1 MASDNEAS
9 CVSDPN
15 FAVICSFLECFGK
28 SCGIDYPDIGT
39 LQKMLENTQEVPQPL
54 VDLHIKLLRKT
65 RKSVSTE
72 KWERALVKFCHTYS
86 NQDGW
91 ELERFGYKKARIGVK
106 LRLLKVL
113 LESQFDLNQKF
124 KNEVNKLAAKELR
137 VEPLGRDKTGL
148 TYWFQLDEGCN
159 IRVYREDLDEESW
172 ELVATDREGVVKL
185 INTLS
190 DGEIG
195 PIPINEDSNSLEISE
210 KPIIDTGQ
218 VSTSSTSVEE
228 DGGVCIQEN
237 GVASDSKN
245 QIQLNNKNINNDDVQ
260 KPASKKIIN
269 KIANESDNS
278 DENSEDDEEEEEVE
292 DAEDEEELSN
302 DDEEEEEEEEEEAIK
317 QDTEEENDDEDEEE
331 SQDTE
336 GDHDETVAQ
345 TTTIV
350 SAAVISKVPVTQLKK
365 PIKYDDYSKPK
376 TMTHES
382 INVGKDI
389 AKTSVIK
396 PIIAE
401 SVPIKSIETPVITT
415 SPLKLVNIAELKHT
429 TNDRKSDMTVTQ
441 PISII
446 KSTSNDDSMNMI
458 MKKHE
463 KIPTKNC
470 LPFTDPMVGH
480 SKIPIKPI
488 DQLAANLVRM
498 QSEKLEKP
506 SASKLLEKI
515 AENLARSNSAH
526 GSSVINGDDKFL
538 STDFSARNQPDKL
551 NLIGNARN
559 SRGIDLSTSPRGWE
573 SANDYNNRPMD
584 FSGID
589 LSSRKTTTITKPT
602 DLPSPGYRPQEFQYR
617 EMDLSTRKI
626 TKTELPNLPYDSRMS
641 MLRNHTMVTDLSKR
655 QMPFVNYDMPSVGI
669 AAAAAAAAA
678 AYRGGARIPGKEE
691 HRLPNYTILSDPSKL
706 ASMRSGAV
714 KRTLDS
720 VDVPQ
725 QEMIKRLRAELMP
738 MTSAIDKKST
748 LVGGMRRNDVGPAIE
763 EPLMMVHGEGSG
775 SDCDAGNPEV
785 GEAIEESVIYFYGE
799 GNGHDCETGNP
810 GDESSTDNNKDS
822 NESKDESCSELS
834 AALTQT
840 KVTDDNSSDNDNN
853 IKSETSN
860 VDTVKSEQI
869 NNDCTENITTMIMT
883 TATMTSATTV
893 NCQSS
898 IATTSE
904 PAKIKFKPSLGVQVI
919 AKTSSDPSIKRIS
932 RWDVGGPE
940 TKRECDSSII
950 SNDENISSESSANDI
965 RCHNEED
972 TNKSTVNFPLAEFK
986 LETDAITSTTNQSL
1000 SQSSTAS
1007 LLLPEDNKVSINSKF
1022 QCDSSLVEPM
1032 EIESTRREKESES
1045 GEMVKVETSQCD
1057 ETDDA
1062 PRFFF
1067 GPNCVSYTPTTL
1079 NKGNIEQVATSST
1092 TLHSVKLDTVE
1103 AVCTSDN
1110 NNSVKNVDEPV
1121 DVSESVLA
1129 EADDGISGRINS
1141 DDDNNPIESSELPSE
1156 SMNVTI
1162 DDQLCVSKNEEQVTS
1177 DLKFKTV
1184 KEKSKEE
1191 DISESKKFEFQ
1202 PTTSFA
1208 TDVPESS
1215 TASSTYPKDERG
1227 EDESTKA
1234 PVTHDNESHDDTVTN
1249 SECEEIEKSNLKIT
1263 EDTTVVVES
1272 TSLANEIC
1280 STSAIDDDDDFED
1293 NSAEKNEEKIID
1305 SSNVEGEL
1313 KIESMECSS
1322 VDEEKDSLQAE
1333 MDGVASQSNVLVI
1346 KDIEDV
1352 AVDSSN
1358 VTQEQKVES
1367 SIEDIHLPIEI
1378 NEIPI
1383 MDQSATENNQSCD
1396 TTALDPIS
1404 IQDSSAEMVPLSNVD
1419 STISKSPEK
1428 MEILDQEDSEND
1440 ESQKAVDSTDIFPK
1454 DLSDNPSN
1462 SADQDSN
1469 EPMIIDEKTSDSSK
1483 SIENSNIKTTEK
1495 SYDSVSEIPDSN
1507 ALDTKKEE
1515 ESTSEV
1521 RNENIDPSSVII
1533 ASSDVYEQNS
1543 KAATVEKFDV
1553 MVKEVCDEKKEVTSI
1568 ENISESPE
1576 KEPESIP
1583 TIIKKLDEA
1592 AEVSTSLE
1600 ATSTFSEISSKPSL
1614 ISQTSLVANYDS
1626 NESNDTC
1633 SGDIFDAENAMEID
1647 SQDFD
1652 EDIISANE
1660 ETSQMPIEFPA
1671 KITDTKLT
1679 LTTNTESTA
1688 DIDAITQPIIAENT
1702 PVVDKIIES
1711 TFVENIPAKTMIEAT
1726 SAEDV
1731 PTETK
1736 IEATPAKDIP
1746 AVDATIESTSVVNIS
1761 VDTKIEST
1769 PIENIPA
1776 PAIIESTPVQNIL
1789 ADTIEP
1795 AHAENIPVIDTVNE
1809 STSVEDIPADAKI
1822 EASSTTNIL
1831 ADTKIESAHGE
1842 NILADT
1848 RIEPEHIKNLSA
1860 DAKTGPSEI
1869 TENIPII
1876 NKKTEPTTSSEIISI
1891 VDSEI
1896 EPSASTETISII
1908 DTKIEPTNTENVP
1921 IVEVKIDEQIA
1932 HSEIKCEIDNNISE
1946 KVEQM
1951 EENLITDSAKDLVV
1965 EEDKSIAD
1973 VVEPIKNLSVDES
1986 KMEESI
1992 QEQQHDENKIEVTAE
2007 GKNQNM
2013 NNLTVEPAIEIIQEK
2028 SSESSETVMN
2038 NLDVKEPAEIKNET
2052 KIPPD
2057 NNLKNQEQA
2066 KILPENNEINME
2078 EAKQLTV
2085 NIPQKMTKPE
2095 KINRINL
2102 ENLPEDIPAFSSDY
2116 SGSCSPAYS
2125 DEDDD
2130 EEPPIVQVSKRPKT
2144 DIDELNQNIFDK
2156 PTCIKELSRDKP
2168 TLNETEYKGDYT
2180 VIAPSSIISPM
2191 TKSNNDYVDKLQIHE
2206 KLESTILDNTSHVPF
2221 IKETIETKEE
2231 KSESENLPSISMK
2244 ESSNNF
2250 KPSINANI
2258 VMNATDSEQKDSAE
2272 TSINIQAAV
2281 KKEAS
2286 SKRLDHAMDSDNFHS
2301 FTSKPIN
2308 VDYVKNEP
2316 QTLPNDIKSTFNEKS
2331 NEIIDN
2337 TLLNSS
2343 IGNITT
2349 LTPTILHPE
2358 KKEVDVKCD
2367 EIHQVSSNNLLEM
2380 KQSNSDE
2387 PEDNIVIT
2395 DLSNAK
2401 PVADLDESDD
2411 SMGVD
2416 NECMFEPTENN
2427 IDSLLNV
2434 NDNLSDEKMDLEN
2447 TEEKLGV
2454 RIKSMN
2460 EIQYEGWKLDSTEP
2474 MTPLPKVSRKRR
2486 NSAHE
2491 SNSEDGTV
2499 RQEDDLEGM
2508 TGSKRIKLR
2517 GKRTPDLSLRKSVE
2531 DNRVEGASSEDETPS
2546 VVETIPST
2554 LLNPPAVKTE
2564 EITTEVA
2571 EATTDNQFKPK
2582 SKGKGRRRRGFRSK
2596 RRASRHKKSGGTSS
2610 VTETP
2615 ILSADGT
2622 AIDDASEST
2631 PTARKKRKKRKMVLG
2646 LEIGIDIALPDSQS
2660 GTALDETPVRQSR
2673 RIAQIK
2679 IKEEADRRRIEEEA
2693 LGEMKEKK
2701 ERDTAD
2707 KKKRKKIKGESDDDP
2722 PVKCDIR
2729 DDREVKLKKKRKK
2742 KKKEKKFNEAKPW
2755 QSSSGSTSENENEND
2770 EDLDDEDDIESEE
2783 SLLFKSDHE
2792 FSPESDLE
2800 KDAETEPMRR
2810 ARTARKSEND
2820 IEEAEDEYACQK
2832 CGKADH
2838 PEWILLCDTCD
2849 KGWHCSCLRPA
2860 LMLIPEGDWFC
2871 PPCQHNLLVNKLRDS
2886 LKTYDLLAKRHENE
2900 ILRKKRLAFVG
2911 ISLDNVLQKNDAHR
2925 QHKSRLSSRDDDD
2938 DDDDDDSDEDNDGDD
2953 DAASDGGSSS
2963 SSESSGSGSSESE
2976 SSSDESEPVYQLR
2989 ERRCANTYKF
2999 NEYDDMIN
3007 AAIQDEVEAVQG
3019 AGNQGRGKDISTIV
3033 NAEKEEA
3040 QVEVFEKQMEE
3051 ENDEEKQSDKDS
3063 DKELSKDAEFS
3074 DNEDQHKSLSSKKL
3088 LSRKK
3093 HRKLNSLD
3101 ISSEDDPDSDEDF
3114 KGSSSD
3120 EEEDYDDQLLSS
3132 DDSSFT
3138 ESRRRGKKN
3147 SRPVRRSTRAARRTR
3162 YDEDFIN
3169 DDSDDSD
3176 RPKRKKSKSTW
3187 DESESEESDNSWR
3200 SRKKRS
3206 RPSAVPRFRTSVK
3219 NKSKKK
3225 KKRKRI
3231 IEPENQSDNDNEE
3244 EEANVELEKKTE
3256 EVDETP
3262 PEPPAQIVEPIKESD
3277 PVIKQPS
3284 PLPAVSQ
3291 EDPVEDETTKIVL
3304 DEEVI
3309 IKEEENHEIPPVE
3322 EPKPEFTVDYPIPAP
3337 IIIDEMAEQMKERT
3351 PKIKK
3356 TPTIR
3361 RKIIYGGLP
3370 DDRPPQDEEPL
3381 GRRTRGRKIN
3391 YQVDTIMSD
3400 SEEELKKALR
3410 KTEESE
3416 DEFLV
3421 NEGETFHEDAEKDS
3435 DSGDIYSPK
3444 KDTPKGRYKSPKNRR
3459 MKKSP
3464 GGKSMTDNGEPKQR
3478 KKPGPKPGSK
3488 NKPRQPKHMM
3498 SSLEGG
3504 VIGDV
3509 AEGSLASL
3517 GTGELAEL
3525 DDEQLEQMMMEDEE
3539 YGRRQLELAAI
3550 EIAKNKKK
3558 EEREAKKLEKA
3569 RLKALEI
3576 LAAEQQ
3582 RDSNALEGTDSEVP
3596 KKKKRG
3602 RRSKAE
3608 ILADQMRRDG
3618 APHLGSGSLTPSPNI
3633 PNIIPPTLSIVNPV
3647 LSTMPVM
3654 MMPTDAAERPPM
3666 EGQMPL
3672 IPGPDGHLFN
3682 PDGTP
3687 AKPKRR
3693 GRGKGKKTLALEAA
3707 RAAEAAAKAAA
3718 EAGGL
3723 GLTSADVNLEL
3734 KPDDIPNVLPTP
3746 GSSTS
3751 GSAPSTPPAIAVT
3764 SQGLPPPPPSQSSN
3778 PQSVYPQ
3785 LPPSQQSSVIT
3796 RMLQSQP
3803 VSTAPQSFTAA
3814 AAAMGQKYFGLP
3826 NTAGPMM
3833 GGPRSAYDMVASRGR
3848 IPSPYSSRQPG
3859 QPPPMPPHFAAV
3871 RSGTPPMRM
3880 RVPGPTQLYHTP
3892 HHPMDPSPSGGG
3904 PISISSRDR
3913 ASPLGPGPAMIPPA
3927 AGSPLA
3933 KGGPTPPPYVRGG
3946 PPLSRFTDNPQL
3958 GARHQLPPFT
3968 SASPAN
3974 HSLQQPSPP
3983 PNRPPGNFSPYHP
3996 QPPPNYHYGAY
4007 PPPTPM
4013 PTADDA
4019 AAYQGSPYSAEHF
4032 PTPTENPPPIQPPTP
4047 QSSQPQVPPPPPPPP
4062 PQQQQHPPSHPA
4074 EPVHGPAKQYDEE
4087 GTGEFGG
4094 LVSYF
4099 SSQREDDLDS

>member
-28 SCGIDYPDIGT
+28 SCGIDYPDIAT

-106 LRLLKVL
+106 LTLLKVL

-148 TYWFQLDEGCN
+148 AYWFQLDEGCN

-172 ELVATDREGVVKL
+172 ELVATDREGVVNL

-228 DGGVCIQEN
+228 DGGGTCVQEN
-237 GVASDSKN
+237 GDASDSKN

-260 KPASKKIIN
+260 KPAGKKIIN
-269 KIANESDNS
+269 KIANESDDS
-278 DENSEDDEEEEEVE
+278 DEGSEDDEEEE

-302 DDEEEEEEEEEEAIK
+302 GDEEDAIK
-317 QDTEEENDDEDEEE
+317 QDTEEENDEEDDEE

-336 GDHDETVAQ
+336 GDHDETVVPTVTA
-345 TTTIV
+345 V
-350 SAAVISKVPVTQLKK
+350 SAAVISKAPVTQLKK
-365 PIKYDDYSKPK
+365 PLKYDDYSKRK
-376 TMTHES
+376 SVTHES
-382 INVGKDI
+382 INAEKDI

-396 PIIAE
+396 PIIGE
-401 SVPIKSIETPVITT
+401 SVPLKSIETPVITT
-415 SPLKLVNIAELKHT
+415 SPLKLVNITELKHT
-429 TNDRKSDMTVTQ
+429 TNDRISDMTMTH

-463 KIPTKNC
+463 KLPTKNC
-470 LPFTDPMVGH
+470 LPFVDPMVGH

-526 GSSVINGDDKFL
+526 ASSVINGDDKFL
-538 STDFSARNQPDKL
+538 SSDFSARNQPDKL

-655 QMPFVNYDMPSVGI
+655 QIPFVNYDMPSVGI

-678 AYRGGARIPGKEE
+678 YRGGGRIPGKED

-714 KRTLDS
+714 KRTLDN

-799 GNGHDCETGNP
+799 GNGHDCETGNS

-822 NESKDESCSELS
+822 NESKDEGCSDIS

-840 KVTDDNSSDNDNN
+840 KVTDDDDDNNVDNDNN
-853 IKSETSN
+853 MKSETSN

-869 NNDCTENITTMIMT
+869 NSDCTENIMTMAATTT
-883 TATMTSATTV
+883 TTTV

-919 AKTSSDPSIKRIS
+919 AETSSDPSIKRVS

-940 TKRECDSSII
+940 TKRECDSSVI
-950 SNDENISSESSANDI
+950 SNDENISSESSVNDI
-965 RCHNEED
+965 KCHNED
-972 TNKSTVNFPLAEFK
+972 NINKLTVKLPSAEFK
-986 LETDAITSTTNQSL
+986 LETDTITSTTNQSL
-1000 SQSSTAS
+1000 SQSSTTS
-1007 LLLPEDNKVSINSKF
+1007 LLLPEDNEVSVNNKF
-1022 QCDSSLVEPM
+1022 QCDSSLVEPI
-1032 EIESTRREKESES
+1032 EIESTRRERECESR
-1045 GEMVKVETSQCD
+1045 EMMKVETSQCD

-1079 NKGNIEQVATSST
+1079 NKGNIEQAATSST
-1092 TLHSVKLDTVE
+1092 TFHSVKLDTVE

-1110 NNSVKNVDEPV
+1110 NNSVKNIDEPA
-1121 DVSESVLA
+1121 DISESVLA
-1129 EADDGISGRINS
+1129 EADNGISDEINY
-1141 DDDNNPIESSELPSE
+1141 DDDNNPTESSESPSE
-1156 SMNVTI
+1156 SMNVCM

-1177 DLKFKTV
+1177 DLKFETV
-1184 KEKSKEE
+1184 EEKNEEE
-1191 DISESKKFEFQ
+1191 DISESKRFESQ
-1202 PTTSFA
+1202 PTTSS
-1208 TDVPESS
+1208 TTEVPESS

-1227 EDESTKA
+1227 EDESTKV
-1234 PVTHDNESHDDTVTN
+1234 PVTHDNESHDDIVTN
-1249 SECEEIEKSNLKIT
+1249 SECKEIEKSNIKIT
-1263 EDTTVVVES
+1263 EDTVVVES

-1280 STSAIDDDDDFED
+1280 STSAIDNDDFED

-1305 SSNVEGEL
+1305 SSNVEEEL
-1313 KIESMECSS
+1313 KIDLMECSS
-1322 VDEEKDSLQAE
+1322 VDEKKDGVLSE
-1333 MDGVASQSNVLVI
+1333 MDGLASQSNNIVI
-1346 KDIEDV
+1346 KEIEDV

-1378 NEIPI
+1378 DESPVI
-1383 MDQSATENNQSCD
+1383 DQSATEKNQSCD
-1396 TTALDPIS
+1396 TSELEPIS
-1404 IQDSSAEMVPLSNVD
+1404 MQDSSEEIVPLSNVD
-1419 STISKSPEK
+1419 STIPKSPEK
-1428 MEILDQEDSEND
+1428 METLDQEDSENK
-1440 ESQKAVDSTDIFPK
+1440 ESPKASDSTDIFPE

-1462 SADQDSN
+1462 SADEDSN
-1469 EPMIIDEKTSDSSK
+1469 KSTVIDDKILDASK
-1483 SIENSNIKTTEK
+1483 SIENSNTKTTEK
-1495 SYDSVSEIPDSN
+1495 SYDGTSEIPDSN
-1507 ALDTKKEE
+1507 ALETKKIE
-1515 ESTSEV
+1515 ESTSEIT
-1521 RNENIDPSSVII
+1521 NECLDSSSIVITSPDDNGQ
-1533 ASSDVYEQNS
+1533 SSKVATE
-1543 KAATVEKFDV
+1543 KCEATVE
-1553 MVKEVCDEKKEVTSI
+1553 EVSDEKKEDLSI
-1568 ENISESPE
+1568 ENISEYPE
-1576 KEPESIP
+1576 KEPESILS
-1583 TIIKKLDEA
+1583 TINKELDDI

-1600 ATSTFSEISSKPSL
+1600 TMSTFSEISSKPSL

-1633 SGDIFDAENAMEID
+1633 SDNIFDAENAMEID

-1652 EDIISANE
+1652 EDIITADKD
-1660 ETSQMPIEFPA
+1660 TSQMPIEFPA
-1671 KITDTKLT
+1671 KIADKKLT
-1679 LTTNTESTA
+1679 LTTDTKSTIN
-1688 DIDAITQPIIAENT
+1688 IDANIEPIIAENT
-1702 PVVDKIIES
+1702 PVVDTIIDSTFVKNIPAETIIGATSAKSIPAVDTTIKSTFAVNIPDDTKIES
-1711 TFVENIPAKTMIEAT
+1711 TLAENISADAVTIESTSAINISADTKIESTPVENIPASTIIESAPVKNTLSDTIEPAHEGNISAIDTIIKST
-1726 SAEDV
+1726 SAED
-1731 PTETK
+1731 
-1736 IEATPAKDIP
+1736 
-1746 AVDATIESTSVVNIS
+1746 IS
-1761 VDTKIEST
+1761 VDTKIEASST
-1769 PIENIPA
+1769 K
-1776 PAIIESTPVQNIL
+1776 SIL
-1789 ADTIEP
+1789 ADT
-1795 AHAENIPVIDTVNE
+1795 N
-1809 STSVEDIPADAKI
+1809 VEA
-1822 EASSTTNIL
+1822 
-1831 ADTKIESAHGE
+1831 
-1842 NILADT
+1842 
-1848 RIEPEHIKNLSA
+1848 EHIENLSV
-1860 DAKTGPSEI
+1860 DAITGPSEI
-1869 TENIPII
+1869 TENTPIVNEKNELTISTETIPITDTKMEFTRTAEI
-1876 NKKTEPTTSSEIISI
+1876 IPIVDTKIEPTT
-1891 VDSEI
+1891 
-1896 EPSASTETISII
+1896 STETISII
-1908 DTKIEPTNTENVP
+1908 DTKIEPINAENVP
-1921 IVEVKIDEQIA
+1921 VVEANIDEQITL
-1932 HSEIKCEIDNNISE
+1932 SGIKCEIDNNTP
-1946 KVEQM
+1946 KKAEQM
-1951 EENLITDSAKDLVV
+1951 EENLIADSTKDLIV
-1965 EEDKSIAD
+1965 EEEKSIAD
-1973 VVEPIKNLSVDES
+1973 VEPIKNLSVDES

-1992 QEQQHDENKIEVTAE
+1992 QEQLHENKIDVTSE
-2007 GKNQNM
+2007 GKNQDM
-2013 NNLTVEPAIEIIQEK
+2013 NNLLVEPAVKIIQEK
-2028 SSESSETVMN
+2028 SSESSVTVLN
-2038 NLDVKEPAEIKNET
+2038 NFEIKEPTESTDET
-2052 KIPPD
+2052 KIIPD
-2057 NNLKNQEQA
+2057 NNSKNQEPT

-2078 EAKQLTV
+2078 ETKQLPE
-2085 NIPQKMTKPE
+2085 NIPQKITKSE
-2095 KINRINL
+2095 EINQMQL
-2102 ENLPEDIPAFSSDY
+2102 ENLPEDIPTFSSDY

-2156 PTCIKELSRDKP
+2156 PTCIRELSKDKP
-2168 TLNETEYKGDYT
+2168 ALNETQYKSDYA
-2180 VIAPSSIISPM
+2180 VIAPSSMISPM
-2191 TKSNNDYVDKLQIHE
+2191 TKSNDYIEKLQINE
-2206 KLESTILDNTSHVPF
+2206 KLESTILDNTSNDSF
-2221 IKETIETKEE
+2221 IKKTIETKDE
-2231 KSESENLPSISMK
+2231 KNESENLPSISMK

-2250 KPSINANI
+2250 KPSLNADI
-2258 VMNATDSEQKDSAE
+2258 VMNATDLAQKDRAE
-2272 TSINIQAAV
+2272 TSIYVQANV
-2281 KKEAS
+2281 KKETS
-2286 SKRLDHAMDSDNFHS
+2286 SNQLDHAMDSENFHS
-2301 FTSKPIN
+2301 FTSQPTNI
-2308 VDYVKNEP
+2308 DYIKNEQ
-2316 QTLPNDIKSTFNEKS
+2316 QTLPNDIKSVFIEKS

-2343 IGNITT
+2343 IDPIST
-2349 LTPTILHPE
+2349 LIPAILHSE

-2367 EIHQVSSNNLLEM
+2367 EIHQVCSNNLLEI
-2380 KQSNSDE
+2380 KQCNSDE
-2387 PEDNIVIT
+2387 PEDNVVIT

-2416 NECMFEPTENN
+2416 NECIFEPAENN
-2427 IDSLLNV
+2427 IDSLLV
-2434 NDNLSDEKMDLEN
+2434 ANDNLSDEKMDLEN
-2447 TEEKLGV
+2447 TEAKLGV
-2454 RIKSMN
+2454 RVKSMN

-2491 SNSEDGTV
+2491 SNSEDGTAK
-2499 RQEDDLEGM
+2499 QDDDLEGM
-2508 TGSKRIKLR
+2508 TGGKRIKLR
-2517 GKRTPDLSLRKSVE
+2517 GKRTPDLSLRKLVE
-2531 DNRVEGASSEDETPS
+2531 DSRVEGASSEDETPS
-2546 VVETIPST
+2546 VAETIPST

-2564 EITTEVA
+2564 EITTEVTD
-2571 EATTDNQFKPK
+2571 ATTDDPFKPK

-2596 RRASRHKKSGGTSS
+2596 RRASRHKKSGGASS

-2701 ERDTAD
+2701 ERDNAD
-2707 KKKRKKIKGESDDDP
+2707 KKKRKKTKGESDDDP
-2722 PVKCDIR
+2722 PVKCDLR

-2742 KKKEKKFNEAKPW
+2742 KKKEAKFNEAKPW

-2800 KDAETEPMRR
+2800 KDAESEPMRR

-2925 QHKSRLSSRDDDD
+2925 QHKSRLSSRDDE

-2953 DAASDGGSSS
+2953 DAASDDGSSS

-3040 QVEVFEKQMEE
+3040 QVEEFEKQMEE

-3063 DKELSKDAEFS
+3063 DKELSKDAEFT
-3074 DNEDQHKSLSSKKL
+3074 DNEDQHKSLASKKL

-3206 RPSAVPRFRTSVK
+3206 RSSALPRFRTSVK

-3256 EVDETP
+3256 EVETP
-3262 PEPPAQIVEPIKESD
+3262 PDPPAHIVEPIEESD

-3284 PLPAVSQ
+3284 PLPAISQ
-3291 EDPVEDETTKIVL
+3291 EHPVEDESTKIVL
-3304 DEEVI
+3304 DEVEM
-3309 IKEEENHEIPPVE
+3309 KEEVVVQEIPPVE
-3322 EPKPEFTVDYPIPAP
+3322 EPKPEFTLNYPIPTP
-3337 IIIDEMAEQMKERT
+3337 IIIEEMAERMKERS

-3370 DDRPPQDEEPL
+3370 DDRPSQDEEPL

-3435 DSGDIYSPK
+3435 DSGM
-3444 KDTPKGRYKSPKNRR
+3444 YK
-3459 MKKSP
+3459 
-3464 GGKSMTDNGEPKQR
+3464 
-3478 KKPGPKPGSK
+3478 
-3488 NKPRQPKHMM
+3488 
-3498 SSLEGG
+3498 
-3504 VIGDV
+3504 
-3509 AEGSLASL
+3509 
-3517 GTGELAEL
+3517 
-3525 DDEQLEQMMMEDEE
+3525 
-3539 YGRRQLELAAI
+3539 Y
-3550 EIAKNKKK
+3550 
-3558 EEREAKKLEKA
+3558 
-3569 RLKALEI
+3569 
-3576 LAAEQQ
+3576 
-3582 RDSNALEGTDSEVP
+3582 
-3596 KKKKRG
+3596 
-3602 RRSKAE
+3602 
-3608 ILADQMRRDG
+3608 
-3618 APHLGSGSLTPSPNI
+3618 
-3633 PNIIPPTLSIVNPV
+3633 
-3647 LSTMPVM
+3647 
-3654 MMPTDAAERPPM
+3654 
-3666 EGQMPL
+3666 
-3672 IPGPDGHLFN
+3672 FN
-3682 PDGTP
+3682 N
-3687 AKPKRR
+3687 
-3693 GRGKGKKTLALEAA
+3693 KTL
-3707 RAAEAAAKAAA
+3707 
-3718 EAGGL
+3718 
-3723 GLTSADVNLEL
+3723 
-3734 KPDDIPNVLPTP
+3734 
-3746 GSSTS
+3746 
-3751 GSAPSTPPAIAVT
+3751 
-3764 SQGLPPPPPSQSSN
+3764 
-3778 PQSVYPQ
+3778 
-3785 LPPSQQSSVIT
+3785 
-3796 RMLQSQP
+3796 
-3803 VSTAPQSFTAA
+3803 F
-3814 AAAMGQKYFGLP
+3814 
-3826 NTAGPMM
+3826 
-3833 GGPRSAYDMVASRGR
+3833 
-3848 IPSPYSSRQPG
+3848 
-3859 QPPPMPPHFAAV
+3859 

-3933 KGGPTPPPYVRGG
+3933 KGGPTPPYVRGG

-3958 GARHQLPPFT
+3958 SARHQLPPFT

-3974 HSLQQPSPP
+3974 HSLQQSSPP

-4032 PTPTENPPPIQPPTP
+4032 STPAENPPPIQPPTP
-4047 QSSQPQVPPPPPPPP
+4047 QSSQPQAPPPPPPPPP
-4062 PQQQQHPPSHPA
+4062 PQQQPPQQPQQHPPPHPN